1 MTAADMVSNI
11 SSMTSAYVNMSTMD
25 TLQSTMNVTV
35 STDLV
40 TDQGGTGKQ
49 SMGFCGISTK

>member
-1 MTAADMVSNI
+1 MVSNI